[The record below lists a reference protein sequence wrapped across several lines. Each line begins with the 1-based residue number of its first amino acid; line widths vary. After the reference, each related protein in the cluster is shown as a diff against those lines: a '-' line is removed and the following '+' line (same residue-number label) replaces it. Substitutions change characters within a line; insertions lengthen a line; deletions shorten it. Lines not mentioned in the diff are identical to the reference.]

1 MDLENGAAP
10 LTSAADRL
18 LGVIKRR
25 GPQRAADL
33 AAALGITAEAVRQQL
48 LHLEQ
53 AGLIR
58 SEAVQGN
65 VGRPSRLWHL
75 TSDGHA
81 RFPDTHAELTVQLI
95 DAMRAELGS
104 AAVERVIDARQAE
117 TQRSYQAALD
127 GTRSLAARVAR
138 LAEIRAREG
147 YMAQWRRNG
156 KDFILLENHCPIC
169 AAARACQGF
178 CRSELDLF
186 RAVLGPDVAVERTE
200 HLLQGARRCAYRIA
214 PAATKAGTRPRR

>member
-1 MDLENGAAP
+1 MSLENGTAL

-33 AAALGITAEAVRQQL
+33 AAALGITVEAVRQQL

-53 AGLIR
+53 DGLVR
-58 SEAVQGN
+58 PETVQGN

-81 RFPDTHAELTVQLI
+81 RFPNTHAELTVQLI
-95 DAMRAELGS
+95 DAMRAELGG

-117 TQRSYQAALD
+117 TQRSYQAALN

-147 YMAQWRRNG
+147 YMAEWRRNG

-186 RAVLGPDVAVERTE
+186 RTVLGPDVTVERTE
-200 HLLQGARRCAYRIA
+200 HLLQGARRCAYRITQ
-214 PAATKAGTRPRR
+214 AATKAETRPRR

>member
-1 MDLENGAAP
+1 MGLENGTAS

-25 GPQRAADL
+25 GPQSAADL

-53 AGLIR
+53 DGLVR
-58 SEAVQGN
+58 SEAVQGK

-95 DAMRAELGS
+95 DAMHAELGS

-117 TQRSYQAALD
+117 TQRSYQAALN

-147 YMAQWRRNG
+147 YMAEWRRNG
-156 KDFILLENHCPIC
+156 KEFILLENHCPIC

-186 RAVLGPDVAVERTE
+186 RTVLGPDVAVERTE
-200 HLLQGARRCAYRIA
+200 HLLQGARRCAYRIT
-214 PAATKAGTRPRR
+214 PAVTKAGTRPRR

>member
-1 MDLENGAAP
+1 MDLENGTVS

-33 AAALGITAEAVRQQL
+33 AAALGITAEAVRQQI

-53 AGLIR
+53 DGLVR

-95 DAMRAELGS
+95 DAMRTELGS

-117 TQRSYQAALD
+117 TQRSYQAALN

-186 RAVLGPDVAVERTE
+186 RTVLGPDVAVERTE
-200 HLLQGARRCAYRIA
+200 HLLQGARRCAYRIR

>member
-1 MDLENGAAP
+1 
-10 LTSAADRL
+10 
-18 LGVIKRR
+18 
-25 GPQRAADL
+25 
-33 AAALGITAEAVRQQL
+33 LGITAEAVRQQL
-48 LHLEQ
+48 LHLEED
-53 AGLIR
+53 GLVR

-117 TQRSYQAALD
+117 TRRSYQAALD

-147 YMAQWRRNG
+147 YMAEWRRNG

-186 RAVLGPDVAVERTE
+186 RTVLGPDVAVERTE
-200 HLLQGARRCAYRIA
+200 HLLQGARRCAYRIT